1 MFNKVSCEILPRD
14 TEASH
19 VLTNSTDQTIIK
31 SLQLKDCDA
40 VMSVKKDLQKIKLED
55 FGQWGGNVI
64 FINKMLCLYYRM
76 LCSESQRLHDLRKF
90 NNYFVSSDKIKKKNY
105 TKPLTVTRAEY
116 FKK

>member
-1 MFNKVSCEILPRD
+1 MEKQCQANSLCSRRECIDVIDISCDASNKDLEPKVREMFNKVSCEILPRD

-55 FGQWGGNVI
+55 FGQ
-64 FINKMLCLYYRM
+64 
-76 LCSESQRLHDLRKF
+76 
-90 NNYFVSSDKIKKKNY
+90 
-105 TKPLTVTRAEY
+105 
-116 FKK
+116 